1 MEYPPL
7 YVLMLLCLLVVAGEW
22 LVRRTVLRHL
32 GTALLVI
39 LLGAV
44 LANAGLLPAG
54 STEESP
60 VAVYEGIFRYLAPLA
75 IFWLLLPVH
84 LGELLRIGFPMIL
97 LFLLGSLGTV
107 GGVLLGM
114 WAIGG
119 SELLGAAYAA
129 LAGMF
134 VGTYTGGS
142 INFNAV
148 ALHYEIVREGG
159 LYAGAVA
166 VDNVITTIWMIL
178 TLALP
183 RLLSPFWPAN
193 VGKMPES
200 SEPDLGLDMD
210 TESLHPLDV
219 GLTIALGAGALW
231 LADLIVVGL
240 SGYGYPIPEI
250 LVITVIALLI
260 AQLPAVRRLR
270 GAQVFG
276 MFSVYLF
283 LAVIGAFCDFSALAE
298 LGWIGLS
305 LLSFALITV
314 AVHGLIS
321 YGSAR
326 IMGYDPVLASV
337 ASQANVGGGTSALA
351 LARSLGRVD
360 LVLPAVLLGALGN
373 ALGTFL
379 GFWVAGLL
387 G

>member
-1 MEYPPL
+1 MEYHPL
-7 YVLMLLCLLVVAGEW
+7 YVLMLLCLLVVSSEW
-22 LVRRTVLRHL
+22 LVRRTPLRYL

-44 LANAGLLPAG
+44 LANTGLLPAG
-54 STEESP
+54 STEENP
-60 VAVYEGIFRYLAPLA
+60 VMVYEGVFRYLAPLA

-84 LGELLRIGFPMIL
+84 LGELLKIGLPMIL
-97 LFLLGSLGTV
+97 LFVLGSFGTV
-107 GGVLLGM
+107 AGVLLGM

-119 SELLGAAYAA
+119 SELLGEAYAA
-129 LAGMF
+129 LSGMF

-148 ALHYEIVREGG
+148 ALHYDIVREGG

-166 VDNVITTIWMIL
+166 VDNVITTIWMIV

-183 RLLSPFWPAN
+183 RLLSPLWPAK
-193 VGKMPES
+193 VGKAPIDAK
-200 SEPDLGLDMD
+200 PDLGLDMD

-231 LADLIVVGL
+231 LADLITIGL

-250 LVITVIALLI
+250 LVITIIALLM
-260 AQLPAVRRLR
+260 AQLPAMRRLR

-305 LLSFALITV
+305 LLAFALIAV
-314 AVHGLIS
+314 AVHGLITYS
-321 YGSAR
+321 AAR

>member
-1 MEYPPL
+1 MEYHPL
-7 YVLMLLCLLVVAGEW
+7 YVLMGLCLLVVAGEW
-22 LVRRTVLRHL
+22 LIRRTWLRHL

-44 LANAGLLPAG
+44 AANTGLLPAG
-54 STEESP
+54 STEANP
-60 VAVYEGIFRYLAPLA
+60 VWVYEGIFRYLAPLA
-75 IFWLLLPVH
+75 IFWLLLPVN
-84 LGELLRIGFPMIL
+84 LGELLRIGMPMIL
-97 LFLLGSLGTV
+97 LFLVGSFGTV
-107 GGVLLGM
+107 AGVLLGM

-119 SELLGAAYAA
+119 EELLGEAYAA
-129 LAGMF
+129 LSGMF

-148 ALHYEIVREGG
+148 ALHYGVVREGG

-183 RLLSPFWPAN
+183 RLLAPLWPAR
-193 VGKMPES
+193 VGTVVS
-200 SEPDLGLDMD
+200 TEPDLGIDMD
-210 TESLHPLDV
+210 TESLHPMDIGITL
-219 GLTIALGAGALW
+219 ALGAGALW
-231 LADLIVVGL
+231 LADLITIGF
-240 SGYGYPIPEI
+240 SGYGYLIPEI
-250 LVITVIALLI
+250 LVITVIALLL
-260 AQLPAVRRLR
+260 AQVRAVRHLR

-305 LLSFALITV
+305 LLVFALITV
-314 AVHGLIS
+314 TVHGIS
-321 YGSAR
+321 CYGFAR
-326 IMGYDPVLASV
+326 LAGYDPVLASV

-351 LARSLGRVD
+351 LARSLGRID

>member
-1 MEYPPL
+1 MEYHPL
-7 YVLMLLCLLVVAGEW
+7 YVLMGLCLLVVASEW
-22 LVRRTVLRHL
+22 LIRRTWLRHL

-44 LANAGLLPAG
+44 AANTGVLPAG
-54 STEESP
+54 SSEANP
-60 VAVYEGIFRYLAPLA
+60 VWVYEGIFRYLAPLA
-75 IFWLLLPVH
+75 IFWLLLPVN
-84 LGELLRIGFPMIL
+84 LGELLRIGMPMIL
-97 LFLLGSLGTV
+97 LFLVGSFGTV
-107 GGVLLGM
+107 AGALLGM

-119 SELLGAAYAA
+119 EELLGEAYAA
-129 LAGMF
+129 LSGMF

-148 ALHYEIVREGG
+148 ALHYGLVREGG

-183 RLLSPFWPAN
+183 RLLAPLWPAR
-193 VGKMPES
+193 VGTVVS
-200 SEPDLGLDMD
+200 TEPDLGIDMD
-210 TESLHPLDV
+210 TESLHPMDIGITL
-219 GLTIALGAGALW
+219 ALGAGALW
-231 LADLIVVGL
+231 LADLITIGF
-240 SGYGYPIPEI
+240 SGYGYLIPEI
-250 LVITVIALLI
+250 LVITVIALLL
-260 AQLPAVRRLR
+260 AQVPAVRYLR

-305 LLSFALITV
+305 LLVFALITV
-314 AVHGLIS
+314 TVHGIS
-321 YGSAR
+321 CYGFAR
-326 IMGYDPVLASV
+326 LAGYDPVLASV

-351 LARSLGRVD
+351 LARSLGRID